1 MMKQPLEQLIQ
12 NYRSEIDDRLKRLQT
27 PELPLSLY
35 KPMLYSV
42 NAPGKR
48 IRPILTLL
56 TGMGFGVDVEQLMP
70 AALAVEVLHTFTLV
84 HDDIMDNDTQRRGRA
99 TVHVTWNTNTAI
111 LSGDG
116 LMALAFRLL
125 METDSPQI
133 RRMGW
138 EFSQAML
145 EICEG
150 QALDMEF
157 EQRESVPVDEYLDM
171 VGKKTGRLLGLAC
184 QLGALITTDDE
195 QVVTNLK
202 YFGIELGQAFQIQDD
217 LLEISSDVKN
227 MGKSLDSDILA
238 GKKTYPMILA
248 LSEMKETEKQP
259 FMEFLKSNLR
269 DRAAVI
275 AAFQQ
280 YSAID
285 RSRQKVTELLNRAME
300 RLHALP
306 GSAEEYLKYAVK
318 MISNRQR

>member
-1 MMKQPLEQLIQ
+1 MKQPLEQLIQ
-12 NYRSEIDDRLKRLQT
+12 NYRSEIDDRLKKMQT

-35 KPMLYSV
+35 KPMCYSV

-125 METDSPQI
+125 METNSPQI
-133 RRMGW
+133 RRMGR

-157 EQRESVPVDEYLDM
+157 EQRESVPADEYLDM

-184 QLGALITTDDE
+184 QLGALIATDDE

-269 DRAAVI
+269 DRAAII
-275 AAFQQ
+275 AAFRQ

>member
-1 MMKQPLEQLIQ
+1 
-12 NYRSEIDDRLKRLQT
+12 
-27 PELPLSLY
+27 
-35 KPMLYSV
+35 MLYSV

-56 TGMGFGVDVEQLMP
+56 TGVGFGVDRGKIMP

-133 RRMGW
+133 RRMGL

-157 EQRESVPVDEYLDM
+157 EQRESVPADEYLDM

-184 QLGALITTDDE
+184 QLGALIATKDE
-195 QVVTNLK
+195 QIVTNLK

-217 LLEISSDVKN
+217 LLEITSDAKN
-227 MGKSLDSDILA
+227 MGKSLDSDIVA

-269 DRAAVI
+269 DRAAI
-275 AAFQQ
+275 SEAFQQ
-280 YSAID
+280 YSAIEI
-285 RSRQKVTELLNRAME
+285 SRQKVTELLNRALV
-300 RLHALP
+300 RLHTLP

>member
-1 MMKQPLEQLIQ
+1 
-12 NYRSEIDDRLKRLQT
+12 
-27 PELPLSLY
+27 
-35 KPMLYSV
+35 
-42 NAPGKR
+42 
-48 IRPILTLL
+48 
-56 TGMGFGVDVEQLMP
+56 
-70 AALAVEVLHTFTLV
+70 
-84 HDDIMDNDTQRRGRA
+84 MDNDTQRRGRA

-133 RRMGW
+133 RRMGL

-157 EQRESVPVDEYLDM
+157 EQRESVPADEYLDM

-184 QLGALITTDDE
+184 QLGALIATKDE
-195 QVVTNLK
+195 QIVTNLK

-217 LLEISSDVKN
+217 LLEITSDAKN
-227 MGKSLDSDILA
+227 MGKSLDSDIVA

-269 DRAAVI
+269 DRAAI
-275 AAFQQ
+275 SEAFQQ
-280 YSAID
+280 YSAIEI
-285 RSRQKVTELLNRAME
+285 SRQKVTELLNRALV
-300 RLHALP
+300 RLHTLP